1 MRRLPILPPSERL
14 ASRRALLT
22 AAGLALTL
30 PKLAGAA
37 PAAAPASGSASAA
50 SAVPAK
56 PAASATATAASA
68 ATVPPATPV
77 AAPAPAPV
85 TPPCHPATDWVA
97 FSSRHIQPDGRVIDF
112 NTAQQQSTSEGQS
125 YGLFFS
131 LVHNDRAVF
140 ARVLAW
146 TEANLAGGSLAKQLP
161 AWQWGRKPE
170 SGWGVLDPNAASD
183 ADLWI
188 AYSLM
193 EAGRLWNDANY
204 RALGRSVLAMVVRD
218 EVVSLSGLGR
228 MLLPWPKSVASGAQ
242 WRLNPS
248 YMPLQLL
255 RYFQQADP
263 AGPWHEVTE
272 NTLRMFGGVTP
283 KGFAPDWCAWSPADR
298 AFVADPLKGVTG
310 SYDAIRCYL
319 WAGMLS
325 DKDPARKMLLLNL
338 RGPRVL
344 LADHQPVPEYVDTVS
359 GAVRGMAP
367 LGFAGAMLPYLKA
380 TNDTDALAAQVAR
393 VPGGRVVPVAPNP
406 GAPPVAPLPYYEQCL
421 LLFGQAWLDG
431 RYEFGRNGQLQ
442 TSWRTLCRPNRPA

>member
-1 MRRLPILPPSERL
+1 MRPLPNLTPPERL
-14 ASRRALLT
+14 ASRRALLA

-30 PKLAGAA
+30 PKMASAA
-37 PAAAPASGSASAA
+37 PAAAAPAAAAPAS
-50 SAVPAK
+50 
-56 PAASATATAASA
+56 
-68 ATVPPATPV
+68 
-77 AAPAPAPV
+77 APAPAPAV
-85 TPPCHPATDWVA
+85 AAAAPAAAACHPATDWVA
-97 FSSRHIQPDGRVIDF
+97 FASRHIQPDGRVIDF
-112 NTAQQQSTSEGQS
+112 NTPQQQSTSEGQS
-125 YGLFFS
+125 YGLFFA
-131 LVHNDRAVF
+131 LVHNDRPTF

-146 TEANLAGGSLAKQLP
+146 TEGNLAGGSLAKQLP

-170 SGWGVLDPNAASD
+170 GGWGVLDPNAASD

-188 AYSLM
+188 AYALM

-204 RALGRSVLAMVVRD
+204 RTLGRAVLAMVVRD
-218 EVVSLSGLGR
+218 EVVSLPGLGR
-228 MLLPWPKSVASGAQ
+228 MLLPWPKSVATAPL

-263 AGPWHEVTE
+263 TGPWHEVTD
-272 NTLRMFGGVTP
+272 NTLRMFGAVAP
-283 KGFAPDWCAWSPADR
+283 KGFAPDWCAWSQDAR

-310 SYDAIRCYL
+310 SYDAIRTYL

-338 RGPRVL
+338 RGPRLL
-344 LADHQPVPEYVDTVS
+344 LADHQPVPEYVDTLTGV
-359 GAVRGMAP
+359 VRGMAP
-367 LGFAGAMLPYLKA
+367 LGFSGAMLPYLKA
-380 TNDTDALAAQVAR
+380 SNEADALAAQVAR
-393 VPGGRVVPVAPNP
+393 VPGGRVVPPPPNP
-406 GAPPVAPLPYYEQCL
+406 NAPPVAPLPYYEQCL

>member
-1 MRRLPILPPSERL
+1 MRPLPTPPPLERL

-22 AAGLALTL
+22 AAGLALAL
-30 PKLAGAA
+30 PKMASAAPAAAAAPVAAPAAAPSPAPAAAAA
-37 PAAAPASGSASAA
+37 PAAAPA
-50 SAVPAK
+50 
-56 PAASATATAASA
+56 
-68 ATVPPATPV
+68 
-77 AAPAPAPV
+77 
-85 TPPCHPATDWVA
+85 CHPATDWLA
-97 FSSRHIQPDGRVIDF
+97 FASRHIQPDGRVIDF
-112 NTAQQQSTSEGQS
+112 NTPQQQSTSEGQS
-125 YGLFFS
+125 YGLFFA
-131 LVHNDRAVF
+131 LVHNDRPTF

-146 TEANLAGGSLAKQLP
+146 TESNLAGGSLSKQLP

-170 SGWGVLDPNAASD
+170 GGWGVLDPNAASD

-188 AYSLM
+188 AYALM
-193 EAGRLWNDANY
+193 EAGRLWNDTNY
-204 RALGRSVLAMVVRD
+204 RTLGRAVLAMAVRD
-218 EVVSLSGLGR
+218 EVVSLPGLGR
-228 MLLPWPKSVASGAQ
+228 MLLPWPKSVATAPA

-263 AGPWHEVTE
+263 AGPWHEVTD
-272 NTLRMFGGVTP
+272 NTLRMFGAVTP
-283 KGFAPDWCAWSPADR
+283 KGFAPDWCAWSQDER
-298 AFVADPLKGVTG
+298 AFVADPVKGVTG
-310 SYDAIRCYL
+310 SYDAIRTYL

-344 LADHQPVPEYVDTVS
+344 LADHQPVPEYVDTVT

-380 TNDTDALAAQVAR
+380 AGETDALAAQVAR
-393 VPGGRVVPVAPNP
+393 VPGGRVVAVPPNP
-406 GAPPVAPLPYYEQCL
+406 NTPPVTPPVAPLPYYEQCL

>member
-1 MRRLPILPPSERL
+1 MRRLPTLPLPEPL
-14 ASRRALLT
+14 AGRRALLA

-30 PKLAGAA
+30 PKLANSAPAA
-37 PAAAPASGSASAA
+37 PAAAPATA
-50 SAVPAK
+50 PK
-56 PAASATATAASA
+56 PGASA
-68 ATVPPATPV
+68 AT
-77 AAPAPAPV
+77 AAPAAAVPVAPAAAPV
-85 TPPCHPATDWVA
+85 TAATAPCHPATDWAA
-97 FSSRHIQPDGRVIDF
+97 FSARHIQPDGRVIDF
-112 NTAQQQSTSEGQS
+112 NTSQQQSTSEGQS
-125 YGLFFS
+125 YGMFFA
-131 LVHNDRAVF
+131 LVHNDRATF

-170 SGWGVLDPNAASD
+170 TGWGVLDPNPASD

-188 AYSLM
+188 AYALM

-204 RALGRSVLAMVVRD
+204 RALGRGVLAMVVRD

-228 MLLPWPKSVASGAQ
+228 MLLPWPKSVASGSQ

-263 AGPWHEVTE
+263 TGPWHEVTE
-272 NTLRMFGGVTP
+272 NTLRMFGAVTP
-283 KGFAPDWCAWSPADR
+283 KGFAPDWCAWSPDAR

-310 SYDAIRCYL
+310 SYDAIRVYL

-344 LADHQPVPEYVDTVS
+344 LADHQPVPEYVDTVT

-367 LGFAGAMLPYLKA
+367 LGFSGAMLPYLKA
-380 TNDTDALAAQVAR
+380 TNEADALAAQVAR
-393 VPGGRVVPVAPNP
+393 VPGGRAVPPAPNP
-406 GAPPVAPLPYYEQCL
+406 NAPPVAPLPYYEQCL